1 MRCPSTFS
9 GFLLALFC
17 LCRAVR
23 VVHAGAVEVAA
34 DRVNLRACPSPDCE
48 VVAQVSRGQILST
61 LDGRESGWIE
71 VIPPDGTVFWV
82 YAELVTDDV
91 SSVDDLRVR
100 SGPGI
105 NYRPVGK
112 VTKGARVS
120 TVGRDG
126 DWLRIASPPGCSVWV
141 SGQFVSEVGAA
152 AGPAPAAVATPPET
166 RPWEAESASNR
177 VAAAPDAPVPAPAAA
192 SDAAIARPVV
202 APPAPAPVR
211 MPPSTASASRPAGTQ
226 VRYAGVIRPAGTVVW
241 RRPSSFR
248 LVANDALGR
257 LVTRCYLIGDER
269 QLAAREGK
277 PVWITGTQHA
287 VQGVRYPVVNVEAIE
302 LRVP

>member
-1 MRCPSTFS
+1 MRCPFRIS
-9 GFLLALFC
+9 GLLLAVHCIL
-17 LCRAVR
+17 RAVGDA
-23 VVHAGAVEVAA
+23 HAGAVEVSA

-48 VVAQVSRGQILST
+48 VVAQVSRGQVLST
-61 LDGRESGWIE
+61 LDGRENGWIE

-82 YAELVTDDV
+82 YAELVSDDV

-100 SGPGI
+100 CGPGI

-112 VTKGARVS
+112 VTKGGRVS

-126 DWLRIASPPGCSVWV
+126 DWLRIASPPGCSIWV
-141 SGQFVSEVGAA
+141 SGQFVREVGS
-152 AGPAPAAVATPPET
+152 GDAPAATAVATPPPT
-166 RPWEAESASNR
+166 RPWEE
-177 VAAAPDAPVPAPAAA
+177 PAPSNTVVSIPAVPPPPPP
-192 SDAAIARPVV
+192 STTGSGLGRPV
-202 APPAPAPVR
+202 ALPPAPAR
-211 MPPSTASASRPAGTQ
+211 MPSPVATASRPAGTH

-257 LVTRCYLIGDER
+257 LVTRCYLTGDER

-277 PVWITGTQHA
+277 PVWVTGTQTA
-287 VQGVRYPVVNVEAIE
+287 VQGVRYPVVHVEAIE